1 MLSLAATSLLIPTA
15 CYLLSQTS
23 SEGITKQSRG
33 VSVVLIL
40 IYCFY
45 LWCSLGTHYDSF
57 SEPSLRVPVRPRK
70 ELQRGEVK
78 RAIVQP
84 ATLVALPGR
93 PIDGITTDERVER
106 QLDDS
111 ATEFGEVCDPQ
122 LDIRVAVAAF
132 LISTVLL
139 FFCSE
144 GVNSISGLVEDSG
157 LSSTFVGLI
166 LLPLPNCESEP
177 VTVAIRDNLDGTLN
191 YTVNKSIQTALLVLP
206 GIVLLGWCLGKD
218 EATLVLDG
226 FEVVSIFATVIL
238 LNLTMGKRKSIW
250 YVLSTLL
257 LNANN
262 NGHLDQMILDHWN

>member
-1 MLSLAATSLLIPTA
+1 MPA
-15 CYLLSQTS
+15 
-23 SEGITKQSRG
+23 
-33 VSVVLIL
+33 
-40 IYCFY
+40 
-45 LWCSLGTHYDSF
+45 
-57 SEPSLRVPVRPRK
+57 RPRK

-84 ATLVALPGR
+84 ATLVALPGQ
-93 PIDGITTDERVER
+93 PIDGITTNERLLR
-106 QLDDS
+106 QLHDS
-111 ATEFGEVCDPQ
+111 ATELGEEELCDPQ

-144 GVNSISGLVEDSG
+144 GVVNSISGLVEDSG

-177 VTVAIRDNLDGTLN
+177 VTVATRDNLDGTLN
-191 YTVNKSIQTALLVLP
+191 YTVNKSIQTALLVFP
-206 GIVLLGWCLGKD
+206 SIILLGWCLGKD

-238 LNLTMGKRKSIW
+238 LNLVMGKGKSIW
-250 YVLSTLL
+250 YVLPTPVDS
-257 LNANN
+257 
-262 NGHLDQMILDHWN
+262 HCY